1 MTHGVGFLPQCDKI
15 IVMDDG
21 HVTEAGSYT
30 ELIDQNGAFAEFLR
44 NYGTTE
50 GNDEEGDPG
59 NYVMIVNIS
68 N

>member
-1 MTHGVGFLPQCDKI
+1 
-15 IVMDDG
+15 MDDG
-21 HVTEAGSYT
+21 HITEAGSYT

-59 NYVMIVNIS
+59 NYIMIVNIF